1 MKRWKSA
8 QQNFYADVRA
18 LERDLFSIQAC
29 ILGRLREI
37 AEEQSREGKE
47 PAPLDASTPTLASQ
61 GQNMPEQAVLAA
73 DESVLGFVKA
83 VEQHPDYQQQVCH
96 VKHYP
101 TRPAKFARFD
111 SLVDEKGSPLLSPE
125 ARSALKQMNIEDLF
139 EHQHTALHA
148 VLGKKKHLCLTTG
161 TSSGKSLAF
170 ALPILEAYRRDPN
183 SKALVLF
190 PTKALA
196 QDQLGKLQKLFQQV
210 CPGLGVCT
218 FDGDTPKDDRARL
231 LKSSNVFLTNPD
243 MLHFTIL
250 SSHLKWRHVL
260 ENLRHVVLDEAH
272 VYRGSFGSHAA
283 LLLRRFRRVLKH
295 YKTSPLFIACSAT
308 MCNAGAFFT
317 KLLALEPGEE
327 VCVVDEDT
335 AGRGDR
341 QFCLWNP
348 PLLEALPGQPSR
360 EEQNARKR
368 ARHSERE
375 GPQAAPRLPPGVGYK
390 TRSSPYEEA
399 AWLLAQ
405 AARRGHRTVCFLQVR
420 ALVEIILQAS
430 LKHLDDR
437 PDLQARIAGYRG
449 GYAAVERR
457 KLERRLFTGDLLC
470 VIATNALELGIDI
483 GDLDLTLHVG
493 IPHTVASI
501 WQQAGRAGRR
511 GRPSAAILI
520 AMDAPLEQ
528 HFCRNPDEFFLR
540 SIEARVPDTSNEL
553 LLKGHLLC
561 AAAELAPL
569 SSADAHRWFGET
581 ATILDELLREGRL
594 VSQVR
599 QQPGTNTEVGMLMRV
614 TQGKGRKAP
623 KEEVSLRDIDPVQF
637 QVVIRGNSS
646 PLETLDQKQTYMR
659 LHPGAIYL
667 NQQTSYFVEELDL
680 TKKIAWVIP
689 RDSRKIEYYTECREH
704 AMINLAGGGSARA
717 AVLPRAAGA
726 EVLSATP
733 VVRSSQATAH
743 WRMYGFRK
751 KSKKDHSIMDLV
763 ELTLPPVEFPTRATW
778 MDLPG
783 AVLQPIAQE
792 GHSVDR
798 GGLHA
803 LEHAMI
809 AMAPLSCDVE
819 ASELSCQHTRRDAD
833 PNRYHLLLYELQK
846 GGTGAAEKLYKGWE
860 DLVGQAIRLMEECPC
875 ADGCPNCIV
884 ISGCGDYNHGLDKK
898 VALKIGHALGF
909 GAASTAA
916 ARPMSVFEGAK
927 EEVREVEPQSSTVST
942 APPARQPCFQRLNG
956 GQLMCF
962 DLDLD

>member
-1 MKRWKSA
+1 MMRM
-8 QQNFYADVRA
+8 R
-18 LERDLFSIQAC
+18 
-29 ILGRLREI
+29 
-37 AEEQSREGKE
+37 
-47 PAPLDASTPTLASQ
+47 
-61 GQNMPEQAVLAA
+61 
-73 DESVLGFVKA
+73 
-83 VEQHPDYQQQVCH
+83 H
-96 VKHYP
+96 
-101 TRPAKFARFD
+101 
-111 SLVDEKGSPLLSPE
+111 
-125 ARSALKQMNIEDLF
+125 
-139 EHQHTALHA
+139 

-375 GPQAAPRLPPGVGYK
+375 GPQAAPRLPPGPGYK

-449 GYAAVERR
+449 DSFALLLTFSQPGHRLNRR

-553 LLKGHLLC
+553 LLKEQIIFGWSSSLAILTFMAGFAQNLADEGNFATYMMLLMVMC
-561 AAAELAPL
+561 FFYIFSDDPPQQVVTTHSASDVVKVMWKVMQTKVMNIIAFIAAPSTLQNSVGTFAGNATFLIGVYLFRRHFMHRNWRMTFVWTAGILALNNGFQLMVIYNAWGVGQDGWFYAFGSNILMIIQGIAQVL
-569 SSADAHRWFGET
+569 SSLA
-581 ATILDELLREGRL
+581 
-594 VSQVR
+594 
-599 QQPGTNTEVGMLMRV
+599 
-614 TQGKGRKAP
+614 
-623 KEEVSLRDIDPVQF
+623 
-637 QVVIRGNSS
+637 VVEISPAGYEASVYEFLTSIHNAGITLNSNLQNLFV
-646 PLETLDQKQTYMR
+646 PIFD
-659 LHPGAIYL
+659 LHGIA
-667 NQQTSYFVEELDL
+667 QSYFPTKTNPHPPQQLYNSHMAHATYFTMAVNLLGALTFCWFLPQQKEQCKDWAEELG
-680 TKKIAWVIP
+680 K
-689 RDSRKIEYYTECREH
+689 C
-704 AMINLAGGGSARA
+704 
-717 AVLPRAAGA
+717 
-726 EVLSATP
+726 
-733 VVRSSQATAH
+733 
-743 WRMYGFRK
+743 
-751 KSKKDHSIMDLV
+751 
-763 ELTLPPVEFPTRATW
+763 
-778 MDLPG
+778 
-783 AVLQPIAQE
+783 
-792 GHSVDR
+792 
-798 GGLHA
+798 
-803 LEHAMI
+803 
-809 AMAPLSCDVE
+809 
-819 ASELSCQHTRRDAD
+819 
-833 PNRYHLLLYELQK
+833 
-846 GGTGAAEKLYKGWE
+846 
-860 DLVGQAIRLMEECPC
+860 
-875 ADGCPNCIV
+875 
-884 ISGCGDYNHGLDKK
+884 
-898 VALKIGHALGF
+898 
-909 GAASTAA
+909 
-916 ARPMSVFEGAK
+916 
-927 EEVREVEPQSSTVST
+927 
-942 APPARQPCFQRLNG
+942 
-956 GQLMCF
+956 
-962 DLDLD
+962 